1 MIEYS
6 LLLFLIFKSF
16 IKFKKKTID
25 NNKNN
30 NNNNN
35 EKIIIINKI
44 NSNDYIDNDI
54 ILDNIKKLL
63 LFYNYEGHILLSR
76 VKNDLIR
83 DKKNKLNKIMVEKIK
98 KLNNNIL
105 IKQEIKK
112 INRDMIIYN
121 SNIDLIFKKLR
132 NDILSSSDGSNSCI
146 LSCK

>member
-16 IKFKKKTID
+16 IKFKKKTIH
-25 NNKNN
+25 NINNN

-35 EKIIIINKI
+35 EKKIIIDKI

-63 LFYNYEGHILLSR
+63 SFYNYEGHILLSR

-121 SNIDLIFKKLR
+121 SNIEFIFKKLR

-146 LSCK
+146 FSCK